1 MITNYSFL
9 KSENFIQ
16 KSLLK
21 VLKIPASNVF
31 CWRIFLAILYMLNL
45 SVSWTPIFI
54 SYSATA
60 IVYDITTERQAAF
73 KLQFYMVWTQIQF
86 NMSYHGRE
94 TGNFIVRESMHFCQ
108 PPGNFPQNNIL
119 RTVRTTYFE
128 HIPLKCQLTT
138 QLNIRGAFFK
148 SYQNL
153 RGRVW

>member
-1 MITNYSFL
+1 MWKFYPKIFIKSVKNTGIECFL
-9 KSENFIQ
+9 LED
-16 KSLLK
+16 
-21 VLKIPASNVF
+21 
-31 CWRIFLAILYMLNL
+31 FLAILYMLNL

-60 IVYDITTERQAAF
+60 IVYDITTERQAAL